1 MANATVVVDRILI
14 TIQAV
19 QLKVKLE
26 INVVKVIT
34 LLRYDSVN
42 LLLSESLQY
51 LLKSMLT
58 LSQNNLILKINLLL
72 ILIAIICI
80 PLIRKISQEV
90 LLLLKSMISSV
101 IASGHWCF
109 C

>member
-19 QLKVKLE
+19 QLKVKLV
-26 INVVKVIT
+26 INVVKAIT
-34 LLRYDSVN
+34 LPRHDSVN

-101 IASGHWCF
+101 NC
-109 C
+109 